1 MKTLL
6 LVLAA
11 AGLSG
16 CAVYPA
22 PAYQT
27 YGGAGAPYVV
37 DQPVYIQGGASYG
50 TYGSH
55 GYGAYPQPYI
65 YPQGY
70 YHPGY
75 RAFPR
80 AAPPRHWARP
90 DARPMRP
97 GHGAR
102 DRDRDGIRNRLD
114 RDRDGDGVRNRHDR
128 RPNDPGRR

>member
-22 PAYQT
+22 PAYQS
-27 YGGAGAPYVV
+27 YGVAGAPYGV
-37 DQPVYIQGGASYG
+37 DQPVYIQGGASRG
-50 TYGSH
+50 TYGGY
-55 GYGAYPQPYI
+55 GYGAYPQPYVYQQPYV
-65 YPQGY
+65 YPRGY

-97 GHGAR
+97 GRGAH
-102 DRDRDGIRNRLD
+102 
-114 RDRDGDGVRNRHDR
+114 DRDGDGVRNRHDR